1 MRLRDVLTFG
11 TVACCALLTGCGS
24 GVTASVSLPQLPA
37 PVITPATGN
46 YVGSQSV
53 SMEDTQTGAA
63 VYYTTDG
70 TVPTVT
76 SMRYSAP
83 FTVTAT
89 TTLKA
94 VAGLTGYQNSAV
106 ATSVVTISAPK
117 AALPTFSPAG
127 GTYSSAQAVVLAD
140 STPGATIYYTTDGTT
155 PSASST
161 KFSTAIRVSS
171 TTTLQA
177 IAVAT
182 GYSASDV
189 AVATFSIATGAS
201 LAGTVTL
208 GGKAVANATVMLYAA
223 GSTGPGSQPA
233 ERGSA
238 SVLTDASGSFSLGY
252 RCATTSEQV
261 YLVSQGGTPAG
272 RSGGPLDALALV
284 TALGSCGGLGTSYS
298 MNEVTTTA
306 AAYALSAFASTT
318 SSAGTVA
325 IGASSTNGVGLA
337 NAFTTASV
345 LANPVTGALDGP
357 ARAATSTLPVAELQT
372 LAFMLASCGG
382 TSGCAPLLSA
392 ATVPG
397 RSATADSFAAMV
409 TVAQNP
415 GNHAASLFALAASGA
430 GLTVAPAD
438 WTLAVKHTGGGILKP
453 TALGIDA
460 AGNAWIAS
468 YAGAVAKLSPVGAA
482 LSPSAGYTGGG
493 MKELLGLTID
503 PAGSVWVTSSES
515 ASSVTSSYGAVQK
528 FSSSGVLLSGSS
540 GYGGSAVYFP
550 ESIAVDANG
559 NLWVANYGNSTVAVL
574 NNSGVTVTASG
585 GLGSGT
591 SKFSFPVA
599 VATDAA
605 NGAWFTN
612 QGGSTITHVAAD
624 RTVGTPVTCCDAPSG
639 VAMGVSGTVW
649 VTNFYGNSLSAVS
662 PGGSVVSA
670 GYAGGGIAQPQGV
683 AVDGAGNVWVANY
696 RTNTLS
702 EFQGEAQSSP
712 GSPYPGS
719 GGFGS
724 AAGLWLVTRIA
735 IDSSGN
741 LWATSNGN
749 DSVVEFIGLAAPVKT
764 PLIGLPVKP

>member
-1 MRLRDVLTFG
+1 MRLNNVLVLG
-11 TVACCALLTGCGS
+11 TVALCALLMGCGS
-24 GVTASVSLPQLPA
+24 IVTATVAPSQLPA
-37 PVITPATGN
+37 PVITPATGT
-46 YVGSQSV
+46 YVGTQNV
-53 SMEDTQTGAA
+53 SMADAQAGAA

-70 TVPTVT
+70 TAPTVT
-76 SMRYSAP
+76 STRYSAP
-83 FTVTAT
+83 FPVTVT

-94 VAGLTGYQNSAV
+94 VAVLSGYQNSAV
-106 ATSVVTISAPK
+106 ATSVVTINAPK
-117 AALPTFSPAG
+117 AASPTFSPAS

-161 KFSTAIRVSS
+161 KYSTAIRVSS
-171 TTTLQA
+171 TTTLRA

-182 GYSASDV
+182 GYSVSDV
-189 AVATFSIATGAS
+189 ATATFTITAGTS

-233 ERGSA
+233 ARGSA
-238 SVLTDASGSFSLGY
+238 SVLTDANGSFSLGY
-252 RCATTSEQV
+252 RCVAANEQV
-261 YLVSQGGTPAG
+261 YLVSRSGTPAG
-272 RSGGPLDALALV
+272 RSGGPVDAIALV

-298 MNEVTTTA
+298 VNEVTTTA

-318 SSAGTVA
+318 SPAGTVA
-325 IGASSTNGVGLA
+325 IGASSSNGVGLA
-337 NAFTTASV
+337 NAFMTAGV
-345 LANPVTGALDGP
+345 LANPVTGAFDGP
-357 ARAATSTLPVAELQT
+357 ARAATSTLPVAELKS
-372 LAFMLASCGG
+372 LASMIASCGG

-392 ATVPG
+392 ATVPSG
-397 RSATADSFAAMV
+397 SAVVDSFAAMV
-409 TVAQNP
+409 MVAQNP
-415 GNHAASLFALAASGA
+415 GNHVGALFALTASGA
-430 GLTVAPAD
+430 GLTAAPVD
-438 WTLAVKHTGGGILKP
+438 WTLALKHTGGGILKP
-453 TALGIDA
+453 TAMGIDA

-468 YAGAVAKLSPVGAA
+468 YAGAVAKLSPVGAP
-482 LSPSAGYTGGG
+482 LSPLPGYTGGG
-493 MKELLGLTID
+493 LKELLGLTID
-503 PAGSVWVTSSES
+503 PAGNVWVTSSES
-515 ASSVTSSYGAVQK
+515 ASSVNSSYGAVQK
-528 FSSSGVLLSGSS
+528 FSSNGVLLSGAS

-550 ESIAVDANG
+550 EAIAADANG
-559 NLWVANYGNSTVAVL
+559 NLWIANYGNSTVAVL
-574 NNSGVTVTASG
+574 NSSGAPLTTSG

-599 VATDAA
+599 VATDGA

-612 QGGSTITHVAAD
+612 QGGSTITHVTSD
-624 RTVGTPVTCCDAPSG
+624 RTVGAPVTCCNAPSG

-649 VTNFYGNSLSAVS
+649 VTNYYGNSLSAVS

-696 RTNTLS
+696 RANTLS

-712 GSPYPGS
+712 GSPHSGS
-719 GGFGS
+719 AGFGS
-724 AAGLWLVTRIA
+724 AAGLSLVNRIA

-749 DSVVEFIGLAAPVKT
+749 DSVVEFIGLATPVKT